1 MDEYADIYYV
11 DSPRNADNRD
21 HRIVVAG
28 PNGVPR
34 TVPAPVNTRT
44 VYVQPSAQPTPYAAP
59 YPYGPQY
66 ASPYGTPV
74 SSLFG
79 RVSSGQLID
88 LAAQAFAALW
98 PLPASPATTGD
109 AATDTDNSILYMG
122 ALAQAA
128 KRDELVRTLGHI
140 VGRMVR

>member
-1 MDEYADIYYV
+1 
-11 DSPRNADNRD
+11 
-21 HRIVVAG
+21 
-28 PNGVPR
+28 
-34 TVPAPVNTRT
+34 
-44 VYVQPSAQPTPYAAP
+44 VQPSAQPQYAAP
-59 YPYGPQY
+59 YPYGSPY
-66 ASPYGTPV
+66 PYGTPYGAPA
-74 SSLFG
+74 SSLLG